1 MKMALKIQNKLRF
14 EDVEVTQQIFPEL
27 ISNKI
32 SKIILIFIV
41 FPLKIL
47 TNLEIKLNETNT
59 KNLGS
64 FIKDERNTRN

>member
-1 MKMALKIQNKLRF
+1 MALKIQNKLRF